1 MPIAHMQ
8 KFLRHA
14 TLEMTSVYA
23 ESGMEIMLES
33 ETLTHLHFG
42 FGAADCEPAFERQ
55 KYGCEYSYCGV
66 EDQSAD

>member
-23 ESGMEIMLES
+23 ESGTEIMLES
-33 ETLTHLHFG
+33 ETLAHLHFG
-42 FGAADCEPAFERQ
+42 
-55 KYGCEYSYCGV
+55 
-66 EDQSAD
+66 